1 MNLIMNDLKYTD
13 EKMKLRADCLRSLN
27 HYIEDHAR
35 AVFEFSTTW
44 CEEGN
49 TDIHNIEECFLN
61 RYRVVLKS

>member
-13 EKMKLRADCLRSLN
+13 ELMKLRADCLRSLS
-27 HYIEDHAR
+27 HYMEDHAR

-49 TDIHNIEECFLN
+49 TDINNIEECFLS